1 MLNVAKENKYLTL
14 IGVLSVVIPL
24 AVAILLFMPTKLDLG
39 SEWVGFLPH
48 LNGVINTATSLTLI
62 AGLVFIRQKK
72 ITYHRT
78 AMLVSFILGT
88 LFLVSYVIY
97 HASAPSTVF
106 GDVNGNGML
115 DPAEA
120 TALGIWRPVYLLIL
134 LSHILLAIVVVPLV
148 LLALYFALTHKFDRH
163 RKIVRFAY
171 PTWLYVS
178 VTGVVV
184 YLMISPY
191 YQ

>member
-1 MLNVAKENKYLTL
+1 MLNVAKENRYLTL
-14 IGVLSVVIPL
+14 IAVLSVVIPL
-24 AVAILLFMPTKLDLG
+24 AVAVLLFMPAKVDMG

-48 LNGVINTATSLTLI
+48 LNGVINTATALALI
-62 AGLVFIRQKK
+62 AGLVFIKQKK
-72 ITYHRT
+72 IAYHRT
-78 AMLVSFILGT
+78 AMLVAFVLGT

-106 GDVNGNGML
+106 GDVNGNGVL

-120 TALGIWRPVYLLIL
+120 TTLGVWRPVYLFIL

-148 LLALYFALTHKFDRH
+148 LLALYFALTGKFDRH
-163 RKIVRFAY
+163 KKIVRYAY

-178 VTGVVV
+178 VTGVIV

>member
-1 MLNVAKENKYLTL
+1 MLNLAKENKYLTI

-24 AVAILLFMPTKLDLG
+24 AVAILLFMPAKLNLG
-39 SEWVGFLPH
+39 SDWVSFLPH
-48 LNGVINTATSLTLI
+48 LNGVINTATSIALI

-72 ITYHRT
+72 IAYHRI
-78 AMLVSFILGT
+78 AMLVAFILGS
-88 LFLVSYVIY
+88 LFLVAYVIY

-106 GDVNGNGML
+106 GDLNGNGVL
-115 DPAEA
+115 EFEESVSIG
-120 TALGIWRPVYLLIL
+120 LLRPLYLFIL

-148 LLALYFALTHKFDRH
+148 LLALYYAITRKFVRH

-171 PTWLYVS
+171 PIWLYVS
-178 VTGVVV
+178 VTGVIV
-184 YLMISPY
+184 YLMISQY